1 MKVKLA
7 YQMYGICA
15 SDGEVEAIREYANQ
29 YQRYLESGSK

>member
-7 YQMYGICA
+7 YQMYGMC
-15 SDGEVEAIREYANQ
+15 SLDDEVEAIREYANQ